1 MSVQAQIEQKVQ
13 GALVPVHLEV
23 LNESYMHSVPPNSE
37 THFKVLVVSEQFEG
51 KRLLARHRM
60 LNQLLTDELNQGVHA
75 LALHTLTPT
84 EWQARGSVPES
95 PPCRGQ
101 GGVSS

>member
-1 MSVQAQIEQKVQ
+1 MSIQAQIEQKVQ
-13 GALVPVHLEV
+13 AALTPVHFEV
-23 LNESYMHSVPPNSE
+23 INESYMHRVLPGSE
-37 THFKVLVVSEQFEG
+37 SHFKVLVVSDAFEG

-60 LNQLLTDELNQGVHA
+60 LNQLLNDELNQGVHA
-75 LALHTLTPT
+75 LALHTFTPS
-84 EWQARGSVPES
+84 EWQARTGVPDS

>member
-1 MSVQAQIEQKVQ
+1 MSVQVQIEQKVQ
-13 GALVPVHLEV
+13 SALAPEHLEV
-23 LNESYMHSVPPNSE
+23 INESFMHRVLPGAE
-37 THFKVLVVSEQFEG
+37 THFKLVIVSAQFEG

-75 LALHTLTPT
+75 LALHTLTPL
-84 EWQARGSVPES
+84 EWQAKSSTLDS

-101 GGVSS
+101 GGVST

>member
-13 GALVPVHLEV
+13 AALAPLHLQV
-23 LNESYMHSVPPNSE
+23 INESYMHRVLPDSE
-37 THFKVLVVSEQFEG
+37 THFKVVVVSEQFVD

-60 LNQLLTDELNQGVHA
+60 LNQLLAQELNQGVHA

-84 EWQARGSVPES
+84 EWQAQQEVPQS

>member
-1 MSVQAQIEQKVQ
+1 MSIQAQIEQKVQ
-13 GALVPVHLEV
+13 TALAPEHLEV
-23 LNESYMHSVPPNSE
+23 INESYMHRVLPGSE
-37 THFKVLVVSEQFEG
+37 THFKVIVVSEQFSD

-60 LNQLLTDELNQGVHA
+60 LNQLLADELNAGVHA
-75 LALHTLTPT
+75 LALHTLTPA
-84 EWQARGSVPES
+84 EWQAREAVPQS

>member
-1 MSVQAQIEQKVQ
+1 MSLQAHIEQKVQ
-13 GALVPVHLEV
+13 ASLSPVHLEV
-23 LNESYMHSVPPNSE
+23 INESYMHRVLPGSE

-60 LNQLLTDELNQGVHA
+60 LNQLLSDELNQGVHA

-84 EWQARGSVPES
+84 EWQAKSTVPAS